1 MKFFVY
7 DNVNGNIS
15 LEEESILLI
24 KEFSSLLEESRNKT
38 KEDKTGKKKT
48 RAFKELKY
56 IYLMLDWQS
65 PYFQYTEQDR
75 HNESLKDSGLTE
87 EEFND
92 EKFKEACRKYQELQ
106 DQNINL
112 QLLKSCMTSVRK
124 VMYYFEH
131 VDIEER
137 DPVTGKPIFTT
148 KDLVSNLKNSKD
160 LVASIQELEL
170 QVKKGMSAESTI
182 RGNTETGMFD

>member
-1 MKFFVY
+1 
-7 DNVNGNIS
+7 
-15 LEEESILLI
+15 
-24 KEFSSLLEESRNKT
+24 
-38 KEDKTGKKKT
+38 
-48 RAFKELKY
+48 
-56 IYLMLDWQS
+56 
-65 PYFQYTEQDR
+65 
-75 HNESLKDSGLTE
+75 
-87 EEFND
+87 
-92 EKFKEACRKYQELQ
+92 
-106 DQNINL
+106 
-112 QLLKSCMTSVRK
+112 MTSVRK